1 MRKIFRHI
9 HLWLSVPFGLI
20 ITLICF
26 SGAMLV
32 FEAEIMKIFRHDLY
46 YVKEAKE
53 APLPAEKIMENV
65 AGILPDDITATGLNI
80 FADPERSYQ
89 VSLSKPRRSSLF
101 VDPYT
106 GEVLGKYERSPFFL
120 TMFKL
125 HRWLLDSMKPG
136 SDIFV
141 GKLVVGI
148 STLIFVFIL
157 ISGIVI
163 WWPRTRK
170 ALVNSLKISTGK
182 GLKRFWYDLH
192 VAGGMYILLFL
203 LVMALTGLTWSFS
216 WYRTGFYRIFGVEV
230 QQQKSGKASSSSHSK
245 EKNNKNDGTKPAV
258 SYAYWQQVYEELAKQ
273 NDGYKQI
280 TVSDGTA
287 TVAFDRLGN
296 QRASDRYTFDPDN
309 GTITSVDLYKD
320 TEKSGKIRGWIYS
333 VHVGN
338 WGGTFTRILY
348 FIAALGGASLPLTGY
363 YLWIK
368 KWIRKKHKV

>member
-46 YVKEAKE
+46 YVKEVKE
-53 APLPAEKIMENV
+53 APLPADKIMENV
-65 AGILPDDITATGLNI
+65 AGILPDDVTATGLNI
-80 FADPERSYQ
+80 FANPERSYQ

-216 WYRTGFYRIFGVEV
+216 WYRTGFYRLFGVEV
-230 QQQKSGKASSSSHSK
+230 QQRKSGKASSSPHGK
-245 EKNNKNDGTKPAV
+245 EKKNEHDGTK
-258 SYAYWQQVYEELAKQ
+258 SEVYEELSKQ

-287 TVAFDRLGN
+287 TVAFGRLGN

-368 KWIRKKHKV
+368 RWTRKKHKV

>member
-46 YVKEAKE
+46 YVKEVKE
-53 APLPAEKIMENV
+53 APLPADKIMENV
-65 AGILPDDITATGLNI
+65 AGILPDDVTATGLNI

-230 QQQKSGKASSSSHSK
+230 QQRKSGKASSSSHGK
-245 EKNNKNDGTKPAV
+245 EKNNEHADTKPAV

-368 KWIRKKHKV
+368 KWIRKKHKI

>member
-1 MRKIFRHI
+1 M
-9 HLWLSVPFGLI
+9 WLSVPFGLI

-46 YVKEAKE
+46 YVKEVKE
-53 APLPAEKIMENV
+53 APLPADKIMENV
-65 AGILPDDITATGLNI
+65 AGILPDDVTATGLNI
-80 FADPERSYQ
+80 FANPERSYQ

-216 WYRTGFYRIFGVEV
+216 WYRTGFYRLFGVEV
-230 QQQKSGKASSSSHSK
+230 QQRKSGKASSSPHGK
-245 EKNNKNDGTKPAV
+245 EKKNEHDGTKSDV
-258 SYAYWQQVYEELAKQ
+258 SYTYWQQVYEELAKQ

-287 TVAFDRLGN
+287 TVAFGHLGN

-368 KWIRKKHKV
+368 RWTRKKHKV

>member
-46 YVKEAKE
+46 YVKEVKE
-53 APLPAEKIMENV
+53 APLPADKIMENV
-65 AGILPDDITATGLNI
+65 AGILPDDVTATGLNI
-80 FADPERSYQ
+80 FANPERSYQ

-203 LVMALTGLTWSFS
+203 LVMALTGLPVDPAGGEDELWRNGLFRRSLLG
-216 WYRTGFYRIFGVEV
+216 GFGRFG
-230 QQQKSGKASSSSHSK
+230 QRKGGDAAGGNSARSHS
-245 EKNNKNDGTKPAV
+245 GV
-258 SYAYWQQVYEELAKQ
+258 L
-273 NDGYKQI
+273 
-280 TVSDGTA
+280 
-287 TVAFDRLGN
+287 R
-296 QRASDRYTFDPDN
+296 
-309 GTITSVDLYKD
+309 
-320 TEKSGKIRGWIYS
+320 
-333 VHVGN
+333 
-338 WGGTFTRILY
+338 
-348 FIAALGGASLPLTGY
+348 
-363 YLWIK
+363 
-368 KWIRKKHKV
+368 